1 MALPDAVAMGQLE
14 VLCTPHGPQAALSLA
29 GQVATAL
36 PRAGGAHH
44 GGPVS
49 HSTQVMGKPMSGPGQ
64 LVSLCRSC
72 EVLCAFLNY
81 QWCWQWDLLSYLQA
95 AWAGGGEHLVR
106 LKSFSKEREVSAEAP
121 PEREEIPKYPL
132 GARVEAASCFF
143 QLRAKPFFWKKG
155 GG

>member
-1 MALPDAVAMGQLE
+1 
-14 VLCTPHGPQAALSLA
+14 
-29 GQVATAL
+29 
-36 PRAGGAHH
+36 
-44 GGPVS
+44 
-49 HSTQVMGKPMSGPGQ
+49 MGKPISGPGQ

-132 GARVEAASCFF
+132 GACVEAASCFF
-143 QLRAKPFFWKKG
+143 QLCAKPFFWKKG

>member
-1 MALPDAVAMGQLE
+1 
-14 VLCTPHGPQAALSLA
+14 
-29 GQVATAL
+29 
-36 PRAGGAHH
+36 
-44 GGPVS
+44 
-49 HSTQVMGKPMSGPGQ
+49 MSGPGQ
-64 LVSLCRSC
+64 LVSLCRCC

-81 QWCWQWDLLSYLQA
+81 RRCWQWDLLSYLQA

-132 GARVEAASCFF
+132 GARIEAASCFF